1 MAANTIIT
9 SLFWVR
15 KGWARSIPL
24 EYEEVNNIESD
35 PKYQKVSKIK
45 KKLEKEGKLTGNETI
60 KESAKLIEEKMNID
74 DEDIQA
80 PIFSEDLKN
89 YYTKE
94 EKGQN
99 DQDDNEEMEVD
110 EKGEKNEIKNL
121 PEYFDDISDEEQD
134 DFTIH
139 PTDSLI
145 VCGTAED
152 DFSKL
157 EVYIYDENTLDL
169 YVHHDIVLS
178 AFPLSLEWIPYK
190 NNMKCNYALVGSF
203 TPGIEIWNLDIMDA
217 IEPEII
223 LGLNTDNDK
232 KNKNNNKSAINISE
246 ELYHTDAVMSICLN
260 SANTNYVASS
270 GADKKV
276 LIWDLNSSPSCA
288 STCYKEHT
296 DKVQSV
302 KWNKIEENLLVTGSF
317 DKTIKIFDTRVNKS
331 VFTYKVNSDIECID
345 WSGLDKYKMLFS
357 FEDGRIQLF
366 DLQKLSPI
374 ISFKAHKKEATSV
387 AFSPKQKGL
396 FASCGRD
403 GRIKIYDYDKIES
416 DDNGD
421 TLPNMIMEKFMKKS
435 VGEMFTVK
443 FAEDCDNTV
452 AAGGSKG
459 ELFIWQ
465 LEESPIFC
473 SQYGIKFNDNIEKQD
488 QYKNIPN
495 KKRGTFKEIKKNK

>member
-1 MAANTIIT
+1 MASKTIIT
-9 SLFWVR
+9 SLFWVK

-24 EYEEVNNIESD
+24 EYEEVNIEND
-35 PKYQKVSKIK
+35 PKFQKVSKIK
-45 KKLEKEGKLTGNETI
+45 KKLEKEGKLTGEETI
-60 KESAKLIEEKMNID
+60 KESAKIIEEKMNLD

-94 EKGQN
+94 ESNVNKINTG
-99 DQDDNEEMEVD
+99 DDEEMEID
-110 EKGEKNEIKNL
+110 EKGEMKNL
-121 PEYFDDISDEEQD
+121 PDHFDDISDDEQE

-145 VCGTAED
+145 VCGTAQD
-152 DFSKL
+152 DFSNL
-157 EVYIYDENTLDL
+157 EIYVYDENTLDL
-169 YVHHDIVLS
+169 FVHHDIALS
-178 AFPLSLEWIPYK
+178 SFPLSLEWIPYK
-190 NNMKCNYALVGSF
+190 NNLKCNYALVGSF

-223 LGLNTDNDK
+223 LGLNTES
-232 KNKNNNKSAINISE
+232 KNKNKTAVSD

-260 SANTNYVASS
+260 NVNTNYIASS

-276 LIWDLNSSPSCA
+276 LIWDLNTSPSSA
-288 STCYKEHT
+288 ATCYKEHN

-302 KWNKIEENLLVTGSF
+302 KWNKIEENLLVTGSY

-345 WSGLDKYKMLFS
+345 WSAKDKYKMLFS

-366 DLQKLSPI
+366 DLQKFAPI
-374 ISFKAHKKEATSV
+374 SSFKAHKKEATSV
-387 AFSPKQKGL
+387 AFSPQQATL
-396 FASCGRD
+396 FSSCGRD
-403 GRIKIYDYDKIES
+403 GRIKIYDSEKIVEEN
-416 DDNGD
+416 NGD
-421 TLPNMIMEKFMKKS
+421 TVPNLIMEKFVKKS
-435 VGEMFTVK
+435 VGELFTVK
-443 FAEDCDNTV
+443 FAEDCDNTIAV
-452 AAGGSKG
+452 GGSKG

-473 SQYGIKFNDNIEKQD
+473 SQYGIKFNDNVENQEHL
-488 QYKNIPN
+488 KNIPN
-495 KKRGTFKEIKKNK
+495 KKSGAFKEIKKNK

>member
-1 MAANTIIT
+1 MASNTIIT
-9 SLFWVR
+9 SLFWVK

-35 PKYQKVSKIK
+35 PKFQKVSKIK
-45 KKLEKEGKLTGNETI
+45 KKLEKEGKLTGDETI
-60 KESAKLIEEKMNID
+60 KQSAKLIEEKMNV
-74 DEDIQA
+74 DEEDLQT
-80 PIFSEDLKN
+80 PIFSQDLKN
-89 YYTKE
+89 YYMKE
-94 EKGQN
+94 DDEENNN
-99 DQDDNEEMEVD
+99 DNNIEMEDD
-110 EKGEKNEIKNL
+110 EKNKKL
-121 PEYFDDISDEEQD
+121 PDHFDDISDEEQE

-145 VCGTAED
+145 VCGTAQD
-152 DFSKL
+152 DFSNL
-157 EVYIYDENTLDL
+157 EIYIYDENTLDL
-169 YVHHDIVLS
+169 FVHHDIALS
-178 AFPLSLEWIPYK
+178 SFPLSLEWIPFK
-190 NNMKCNYALVGSF
+190 NNKKCNYALVGSF

-223 LGLNTDNDK
+223 LGLNTES
-232 KNKNNNKSAINISE
+232 KNKLQKNISE

-260 SANTNYVASS
+260 NANSNYVASS

-276 LIWDLNSSPSCA
+276 LIWDLNASPSCA
-288 STCYKEHT
+288 CTCYKEHN

-317 DKTIKIFDTRVNKS
+317 DKSIKIFDTRVNKS
-331 VFTYKVNSDIECID
+331 VFTYKINSDIECID
-345 WSGLDKYKMLFS
+345 WSELDKYKMLFS

-366 DLQKLSPI
+366 DLQQFAPI

-387 AFSPKQKGL
+387 AFSPQQKSL

-403 GRIKIYDYDKIES
+403 GRIKIFDYNKIEK
-416 DDNGD
+416 DDNND
-421 TLPNMIMEKFMKKS
+421 NMPNLIMEKYIKKS
-435 VGEMFTVK
+435 VGELFTVK
-443 FAEDCDNTV
+443 FAEDCDNTI

-473 SQYGIKFNDNIEKQD
+473 SQYGIKFNDNVENQEHF
-488 QYKNIPN
+488 KNIPN
-495 KKRGTFKEIKKNK
+495 KKRGAFKEVKKNK

>member
-1 MAANTIIT
+1 MN
-9 SLFWVR
+9 LD
-15 KGWARSIPL
+15 
-24 EYEEVNNIESD
+24 EEE
-35 PKYQKVSKIK
+35 
-45 KKLEKEGKLTGNETI
+45 
-60 KESAKLIEEKMNID
+60 
-74 DEDIQA
+74 IQA

-94 EKGQN
+94 EAN
-99 DQDDNEEMEVD
+99 NINNNENEEEMEID
-110 EKGEKNEIKNL
+110 EKGENKNKINNL
-121 PEYFDDISDEEQD
+121 PDHFDDISDEEQD

-145 VCGTAED
+145 VCGTAQD
-152 DFSKL
+152 DFSNL
-157 EVYIYDENTLDL
+157 EIYIYDENTLDL
-169 YVHHDIVLS
+169 FVHHDIALS
-178 AFPLSLEWIPYK
+178 SFPLSLEWIPYK
-190 NNMKCNYALVGSF
+190 NNLKCNYALVGSF

-223 LGLNTDNDK
+223 LGLNTES
-232 KNKNNNKSAINISE
+232 KNKNKITVSE

-260 SANTNYVASS
+260 SANTNYIASS

-288 STCYKEHT
+288 STCYKEHS

-345 WSGLDKYKMLFS
+345 WSMKDKYKMLFS

-366 DLQKLSPI
+366 DLQKFAPI
-374 ISFKAHKKEATSV
+374 SSFKAHKKEATSV
-387 AFSPKQKGL
+387 AFSPQQTSL
-396 FASCGRD
+396 FSSCGRD
-403 GRIKIYDYDKIES
+403 GRVKIYDTDKIIQE
-416 DDNGD
+416 DNGD
-421 TLPNMIMEKFMKKS
+421 TVPNLIMEKLVKKS
-435 VGEMFTVK
+435 VGELFTVK
-443 FAEDCDNTV
+443 FAEDCDNTIAV
-452 AAGGSKG
+452 GGSKG

-473 SQYGIKFNDNIEKQD
+473 SQYGIKFNDNVENQEHL
-488 QYKNIPN
+488 KNIPN
-495 KKRGTFKEIKKNK
+495 KKRGAFKEIKKNK

>member
-1 MAANTIIT
+1 MSNSIIT

-15 KGWARSIPL
+15 KNWARSIPL
-24 EYEEVNNIESD
+24 EYETLNNIQEN
-35 PKYQKVSKIK
+35 KQIKKISKIS
-45 KKLEKEGKLTGNETI
+45 KKLKEEGKLTGNETI
-60 KESAKLIEEKMNID
+60 KQTTKIIEENMDIDNEENEENI
-74 DEDIQA
+74 QT
-80 PIFSEDLKN
+80 PIFCEDLKN
-89 YYTKE
+89 YYTKDE
-94 EKGQN
+94 N
-99 DQDDNEEMEVD
+99 NNNLDNE
-110 EKGEKNEIKNL
+110 NNL
-121 PEYFDDISDEEQD
+121 PEYFDDISDEELD

-139 PTDSLI
+139 PTDSLL
-145 VCGTAED
+145 VCGTAQD
-152 DFSKL
+152 DFSNL
-157 EVYIYDENTLDL
+157 EIYIYDENTLDL
-169 YVHHDIVLS
+169 FVHHDIALS
-178 AFPLSLEWIPYK
+178 AFPLSLEWIPFK

-203 TPGIEIWNLDIMDA
+203 TPGIEVWNLDIMDA

-223 LGLNTDNDK
+223 LGLNTES
-232 KNKNNNKSAINISE
+232 KNKIQKNISE

-260 SANTNYVASS
+260 TANSNLVASS

-288 STCYKEHT
+288 STSYKEHS

-345 WSGLDKYKMLFS
+345 WSGKDKYKMLFS

-366 DLQKLSPI
+366 DLQKFAPI

-387 AFSPKQKGL
+387 AFSPQINSL

-403 GRIKIYDYDKIES
+403 GRIKIFDSNQIET
-416 DDNGD
+416 DENGD
-421 TLPNMIMEKFMKKS
+421 NMPNLIMEKYMKKS

-443 FAEDCDNTV
+443 FAEDCANTI

-473 SQYGIKFNDNIEKQD
+473 SQYGIKFNDNVENQEHL
-488 QYKNIPN
+488 KNIPN
-495 KKRGTFKEIKKNK
+495 KKRGAFKEVKKKK

>member
-1 MAANTIIT
+1 MASNTIIT
-9 SLFWVR
+9 SLFWVK

-24 EYEEVNNIESD
+24 EYEEVNNIEND
-35 PKYQKVSKIK
+35 PKFKKVSKIK
-45 KKLEKEGKLTGNETI
+45 KKLEIEGKLTGNETI
-60 KESAKLIEEKMNID
+60 KESAKLIEEKMNV
-74 DEDIQA
+74 DEEDLQA

-89 YYTKE
+89 YYMKE
-94 EKGQN
+94 
-99 DQDDNEEMEVD
+99 DNEENNNNEDMDVD

-121 PEYFDDISDEEQD
+121 PDHFDDISDEEQE

-139 PTDSLI
+139 PNDSLI
-145 VCGTAED
+145 VCGTAQD
-152 DFSKL
+152 DFSNL
-157 EVYIYDENTLDL
+157 EIYIYNENDLDL
-169 YVHHDIVLS
+169 YVHHDIALS
-178 AFPLSLEWIPYK
+178 SFPLSLEWIPFK
-190 NNMKCNYALVGSF
+190 NNKKCNYALVGSF

-223 LGLNTDNDK
+223 LGLNTES
-232 KNKNNNKSAINISE
+232 KNKLQKNISE

-260 SANTNYVASS
+260 NANSNYVASS

-276 LIWDLNSSPSCA
+276 LIWDLNASPSCA
-288 STCYKEHT
+288 STCYKEHN

-317 DKTIKIFDTRVNKS
+317 DKSIKIFDTRVNKS
-331 VFTYKVNSDIECID
+331 VFTYKINSDIECID
-345 WSGLDKYKMLFS
+345 WSELDKYKMLFS

-366 DLQKLSPI
+366 DLQQFAPI

-387 AFSPKQKGL
+387 AFSPQQKSL

-403 GRIKIYDYDKIES
+403 GRIKIFDYNKIEK
-416 DDNGD
+416 DDNND
-421 TLPNMIMEKFMKKS
+421 NMPNLIMEKYIKKS
-435 VGEMFTVK
+435 VGELFTVK
-443 FAEDCDNTV
+443 FAEDCDNTI

-473 SQYGIKFNDNIEKQD
+473 SQYGIKFNDNVENQEHF
-488 QYKNIPN
+488 KNIPN
-495 KKRGTFKEIKKNK
+495 KKRGAFKEIKKNK

>member
-1 MAANTIIT
+1 MASNTIIT
-9 SLFWVR
+9 SLFWVK

-24 EYEEVNNIESD
+24 EYEEVNNIEND
-35 PKYQKVSKIK
+35 PKFKKVSKIK
-45 KKLEKEGKLTGNETI
+45 KNLEKEGKLTGNETI
-60 KESAKLIEEKMNID
+60 KESAKLIEEKMNV
-74 DEDIQA
+74 DEEDLQA

-89 YYTKE
+89 YYMKE
-94 EKGQN
+94 
-99 DQDDNEEMEVD
+99 DNEENNNNEDMDVD

-121 PEYFDDISDEEQD
+121 PDHFDDISDEEQE

-139 PTDSLI
+139 PNDSLI
-145 VCGTAED
+145 VCGTAQD
-152 DFSKL
+152 DFSNL
-157 EVYIYDENTLDL
+157 EIYIYNENDLDL
-169 YVHHDIVLS
+169 YVHHDIALS
-178 AFPLSLEWIPYK
+178 SFPLSLEWIPFK
-190 NNMKCNYALVGSF
+190 NNKKCNYALVGSF

-223 LGLNTDNDK
+223 LGLNTES
-232 KNKNNNKSAINISE
+232 KNKPQKNISE

-260 SANTNYVASS
+260 NANSNYVASS

-276 LIWDLNSSPSCA
+276 LIWDLNASPSCA
-288 STCYKEHT
+288 STCYKEHN

-317 DKTIKIFDTRVNKS
+317 DKSIKIFDTRVNKS
-331 VFTYKVNSDIECID
+331 VFTYKINSDIECID
-345 WSGLDKYKMLFS
+345 WSELDKYKMLFS

-366 DLQKLSPI
+366 DLQQFAPI

-387 AFSPKQKGL
+387 AFSPQQKSL

-403 GRIKIYDYDKIES
+403 GRIKIFDYNKIEK
-416 DDNGD
+416 DDNND
-421 TLPNMIMEKFMKKS
+421 NMPNLIMEKYIKKS
-435 VGEMFTVK
+435 VGELFTVK
-443 FAEDCDNTV
+443 FAEDCDNTI

-473 SQYGIKFNDNIEKQD
+473 SQYGIKFNDNVENQEHF
-488 QYKNIPN
+488 KNIPN
-495 KKRGTFKEIKKNK
+495 KKRGAFKEVKKNK

>member
-1 MAANTIIT
+1 MASNTIIT
-9 SLFWVR
+9 SLFWVK

-35 PKYQKVSKIK
+35 PKFQKVSKIK
-45 KKLEKEGKLTGNETI
+45 KKLEKEGKLTGDETI
-60 KESAKLIEEKMNID
+60 KQSAKLIEEKMNV
-74 DEDIQA
+74 DEEDLQA
-80 PIFSEDLKN
+80 PIFSQDLKN
-89 YYTKE
+89 YYMKE
-94 EKGQN
+94 DDEENNN
-99 DQDDNEEMEVD
+99 DNNIEMEDD
-110 EKGEKNEIKNL
+110 ENKENKNL
-121 PEYFDDISDEEQD
+121 PDHFDDISDEEQE

-139 PTDSLI
+139 KTDSLI
-145 VCGTAED
+145 VCGTAQD
-152 DFSKL
+152 DFSNL
-157 EVYIYDENTLDL
+157 EIYIYDENTLDL
-169 YVHHDIVLS
+169 FVHHDIVLS
-178 AFPLSLEWIPYK
+178 SFPLSLEWIPFK

-223 LGLNTDNDK
+223 LGLNTES
-232 KNKNNNKSAINISE
+232 KNKIQKNISE

-288 STCYKEHT
+288 STSYKEHS

-366 DLQKLSPI
+366 DIRMFSPLI
-374 ISFKAHKKEATSV
+374 NFQGHSKEATSV
-387 AFSPKQKGL
+387 SLSSSSEQVTVI
-396 FASCGRD
+396 FALPGFFPMMMPL
-403 GRIKIYDYDKIES
+403 S
-416 DDNGD
+416 DLTISATDSSLD
-421 TLPNMIMEKFMKKS
+421 LYI
-435 VGEMFTVK
+435 
-443 FAEDCDNTV
+443 
-452 AAGGSKG
+452 
-459 ELFIWQ
+459 
-465 LEESPIFC
+465 
-473 SQYGIKFNDNIEKQD
+473 
-488 QYKNIPN
+488 
-495 KKRGTFKEIKKNK
+495 

>member
-1 MAANTIIT
+1 MASNTIIT
-9 SLFWVR
+9 SLFWVK

-35 PKYQKVSKIK
+35 PKFQKVSKIK
-45 KKLEKEGKLTGNETI
+45 KKLEKEGKLTGDETI
-60 KESAKLIEEKMNID
+60 KQSAKLIEEKMNV
-74 DEDIQA
+74 DEEDLQA
-80 PIFSEDLKN
+80 PIFSQDLKN
-89 YYTKE
+89 YYMKE
-94 EKGQN
+94 DDEENNN
-99 DQDDNEEMEVD
+99 DNNIEMEDD
-110 EKGEKNEIKNL
+110 ENKENKNL
-121 PEYFDDISDEEQD
+121 PDHFDDISDEEQE

-139 PTDSLI
+139 KTDSLI
-145 VCGTAED
+145 VCGTAQD
-152 DFSKL
+152 DFSNL
-157 EVYIYDENTLDL
+157 EIYIYDENTLDL
-169 YVHHDIVLS
+169 FVHHDIVLS
-178 AFPLSLEWIPYK
+178 SFPLSLEWIPFK

-223 LGLNTDNDK
+223 LGLNTES
-232 KNKNNNKSAINISE
+232 KNKIQKNISE

-288 STCYKEHT
+288 STSYKEHS

-366 DLQKLSPI
+366 DLQKFSPI

-387 AFSPKQKGL
+387 AFSPQQKSL

-403 GRIKIYDYDKIES
+403 GRIKIFDYNKIEK
-416 DDNGD
+416 DDDGD
-421 TLPNMIMEKFMKKS
+421 TLPNLIMEKYMKKS
-435 VGEMFTVK
+435 VGELFTVK
-443 FAEDCDNTV
+443 FAEDCDNTI

-473 SQYGIKFNDNIEKQD
+473 SQYGIKFNDNIENQEHL
-488 QYKNIPN
+488 KNIPN
-495 KKRGTFKEIKKNK
+495 KKRGNFKEVKKNK

>member
-1 MAANTIIT
+1 MASKTIIT
-9 SLFWVR
+9 SLFWVK

-24 EYEEVNNIESD
+24 EYEEVTNIKNDS
-35 PKYQKVSKIK
+35 KFQKISNIK
-45 KKLEKEGKLTGNETI
+45 KKLEKEGKLKGDETI
-60 KESAKLIEEKMNID
+60 KESAKIIEEKMNLE

-94 EKGQN
+94 ESNENKINN
-99 DQDDNEEMEVD
+99 DEEEMDIEGAD
-110 EKGEKNEIKNL
+110 NKNLKNL
-121 PEYFDDISDEEQD
+121 PDHFDDISDEEQD

-139 PTDSLI
+139 PTDSVI
-145 VCGTAED
+145 VCGTAQD
-152 DFSKL
+152 DFSNL

-169 YVHHDIVLS
+169 YVHHDIALS
-178 AFPLSLEWIPYK
+178 SFPLSLEWIPFK
-190 NNMKCNYALVGSF
+190 NNLKCNYALVGSF
-203 TPGIEIWNLDIMDA
+203 NPGIEIWNLDIMDA

-223 LGLNTDNDK
+223 LGLNPES
-232 KNKNNNKSAINISE
+232 KNKSKISVSD
-246 ELYHTDAVMSICLN
+246 ELYHTDSVMSICLN
-260 SANTNYVASS
+260 NANTNYVASS

-276 LIWDLNSSPSCA
+276 LIWDLNASPTCA
-288 STCYKEHT
+288 STCYKEHS

-345 WSGLDKYKMLFS
+345 WSVKDKYKMLFS

-366 DLQKLSPI
+366 DLQKFEAIS
-374 ISFKAHKKEATSV
+374 SFKAHKKEATSV
-387 AFSPKQKGL
+387 AFSTQITSL
-396 FASCGRD
+396 FSSCGRD
-403 GRIKIYDYDKIES
+403 GRVKIYDTNKIVKE
-416 DDNGD
+416 DNGD
-421 TLPNMIMEKFMKKS
+421 TVPNLIMEKLIKKS
-435 VGEMFTVK
+435 VGELFTVK
-443 FAEDCDNTV
+443 FAEDCDNTI

-473 SQYGIKFNDNIEKQD
+473 SQYGIKFNDNIENQEE
-488 QYKNIPN
+488 YKNIPN
-495 KKRGTFKEIKKNK
+495 KKRGAFKEIKK

>member
-1 MAANTIIT
+1 MASNTIIT
-9 SLFWVR
+9 SLFWVK

-35 PKYQKVSKIK
+35 PKFQKVSKIK

-60 KESAKLIEEKMNID
+60 KQSAKLIEEKMNV
-74 DEDIQA
+74 DEEDLQA

-94 EKGQN
+94 ENEINNN
-99 DQDDNEEMEVD
+99 DNNEEMEVD

-121 PEYFDDISDEEQD
+121 PDHFDDISDEEQD
-134 DFTIH
+134 DYTIH

-145 VCGTAED
+145 VCGTAQD
-152 DFSKL
+152 DFSNL

-169 YVHHDIVLS
+169 FVHHDIVLS
-178 AFPLSLEWIPYK
+178 SFPLSLEWIPFK

-223 LGLNTDNDK
+223 LGLNTES
-232 KNKNNNKSAINISE
+232 KNKSQINVSE

-276 LIWDLNSSPSCA
+276 LLWDLNASPNCA
-288 STCYKEHT
+288 ATCYKEHT
-296 DKVQSV
+296 GKVQSV

-317 DKTIKIFDTRVNKS
+317 DKSIKIFDTRVNKS
-331 VFTYKVNSDIECID
+331 VFTYKVNADIECID

-366 DLQKLSPI
+366 DLQKFAPI

-387 AFSPKQKGL
+387 AFSPQQKSL

-403 GRIKIYDYDKIES
+403 GRIKIFDYNKIENN
-416 DDNGD
+416 DNGD
-421 TLPNMIMEKFMKKS
+421 YIPNLIMEKFMKKS

-443 FAEDCDNTV
+443 FAEDCNNTV

-465 LEESPIFC
+465 LEESPLFC
-473 SQYGIKFNDNIEKQD
+473 SQYGIKFNDNIENQEHL
-488 QYKNIPN
+488 KNIPN
-495 KKRGTFKEIKKNK
+495 KKRGAFKEIKKNK

>member
-1 MAANTIIT
+1 MASNTIIT
-9 SLFWVR
+9 SLFWVK

-35 PKYQKVSKIK
+35 PKFQKVSKIK
-45 KKLEKEGKLTGNETI
+45 KKLEKEGKLTGDETI
-60 KESAKLIEEKMNID
+60 KQSAKLIEEKMNV
-74 DEDIQA
+74 DEEDLQA
-80 PIFSEDLKN
+80 PIFSQDLKN
-89 YYTKE
+89 YYMKE
-94 EKGQN
+94 DDEENNN
-99 DQDDNEEMEVD
+99 DNNIEMEDD
-110 EKGEKNEIKNL
+110 ENKENKNL
-121 PEYFDDISDEEQD
+121 PDHFDDISDEEQE

-139 PTDSLI
+139 KTDSLI
-145 VCGTAED
+145 VCGTAQD
-152 DFSKL
+152 DFSNL
-157 EVYIYDENTLDL
+157 EIYIYDENTLDL
-169 YVHHDIVLS
+169 FVHHDIVLS
-178 AFPLSLEWIPYK
+178 SFPLSLEWIPFK

-223 LGLNTDNDK
+223 LGLNTES
-232 KNKNNNKSAINISE
+232 KNKIQKNISE

-288 STCYKEHT
+288 STSYKEHS

-366 DLQKLSPI
+366 DLQKFSPI

-387 AFSPKQKGL
+387 AFSPQQKSL

-403 GRIKIYDYDKIES
+403 GRIKIFDYNKIEK
-416 DDNGD
+416 DDDGD
-421 TLPNMIMEKFMKKS
+421 TLPNLIMEKYMKKS
-435 VGEMFTVK
+435 VGELFTVK
-443 FAEDCDNTV
+443 FAEDCDNTI

-473 SQYGIKFNDNIEKQD
+473 SQYGIKFNDNIENQEHL
-488 QYKNIPN
+488 KNIPN
-495 KKRGTFKEIKKNK
+495 KKRGNFKEVKKNKA

>member
-1 MAANTIIT
+1 MASNTIIT
-9 SLFWVR
+9 SLFWVK

-35 PKYQKVSKIK
+35 PKYKKVSKIK
-45 KKLEKEGKLTGNETI
+45 KKLEKEGKLTGDETI
-60 KESAKLIEEKMNID
+60 KQSAKLIEEKMNV
-74 DEDIQA
+74 DEEDLQA

-89 YYTKE
+89 YYLKE
-94 EKGQN
+94 DDNNN
-99 DQDDNEEMEVD
+99 DYNEEMELD
-110 EKGEKNEIKNL
+110 EKGEQNEIKNL
-121 PEYFDDISDEEQD
+121 PDHFDDISDEEQD
-134 DFTIH
+134 DYTIH

-145 VCGTAED
+145 VCGTAQD
-152 DFSKL
+152 DFSNL

-169 YVHHDIVLS
+169 FVHHDIALS
-178 AFPLSLEWIPYK
+178 AFPLSLEWIPFK

-223 LGLNTDNDK
+223 LGLNTES
-232 KNKNNNKSAINISE
+232 KNKSQKNISE
-246 ELYHTDAVMSICLN
+246 ELYHTEAVMSICLN
-260 SANTNYVASS
+260 NANTNLVASS

-288 STCYKEHT
+288 STCFKEHN

-366 DLQKLSPI
+366 DLQKFAPI

-387 AFSPKQKGL
+387 AFSPQIKSL
-396 FASCGRD
+396 FSSCGRD
-403 GRIKIYDYDKIES
+403 GRVKIYDYNKIEE

-421 TLPNMIMEKFMKKS
+421 NIPNLIMEKYMKKS

-443 FAEDCDNTV
+443 FLGIQVV
-452 AAGGSKG
+452 ANFMGHFVPEGQGPLQRAAAKV
-459 ELFIWQ
+459 
-465 LEESPIFC
+465 
-473 SQYGIKFNDNIEKQD
+473 
-488 QYKNIPN
+488 
-495 KKRGTFKEIKKNK
+495 

>member
-1 MAANTIIT
+1 MASKTIIT
-9 SLFWVR
+9 SLFWVK

-24 EYEEVNNIESD
+24 EYEEVNIEND
-35 PKYQKVSKIK
+35 PKFQKVSKIK
-45 KKLEKEGKLTGNETI
+45 KKLEKEGKLTGEETI
-60 KESAKLIEEKMNID
+60 KESAKIIEEKMNLD

-94 EKGQN
+94 ESNVNKINTG
-99 DQDDNEEMEVD
+99 DDEEMEID
-110 EKGEKNEIKNL
+110 EKGEMKNL
-121 PEYFDDISDEEQD
+121 PDHFDDISDDEQE

-145 VCGTAED
+145 VCGTAQD
-152 DFSKL
+152 DFSNL
-157 EVYIYDENTLDL
+157 EIYVYDENTLDL
-169 YVHHDIVLS
+169 FVHHDIALS
-178 AFPLSLEWIPYK
+178 SFPLSLEWIPYK
-190 NNMKCNYALVGSF
+190 NNLKCNYALVGSF

-223 LGLNTDNDK
+223 LGLNTES
-232 KNKNNNKSAINISE
+232 KNKNKTAVSD

-260 SANTNYVASS
+260 NVNTNYIASS

-276 LIWDLNSSPSCA
+276 LIWDLNTSPSSA
-288 STCYKEHT
+288 ATCYKEHN

-302 KWNKIEENLLVTGSF
+302 KWNKIEENLLVTGSY

-345 WSGLDKYKMLFS
+345 WSAKDKYKMLFS

-366 DLQKLSPI
+366 DLQKFAPI
-374 ISFKAHKKEATSV
+374 SSFKAHKKEATSV
-387 AFSPKQKGL
+387 AFSPQQTTL
-396 FASCGRD
+396 FSSCGRD
-403 GRIKIYDYDKIES
+403 GRIKIYDSEKIVEEN
-416 DDNGD
+416 NGD
-421 TLPNMIMEKFMKKS
+421 TVPNLIMEKFVKKS
-435 VGEMFTVK
+435 VGELFTVK
-443 FAEDCDNTV
+443 FAEDCDNTIAV
-452 AAGGSKG
+452 GGSKG

-473 SQYGIKFNDNIEKQD
+473 SKYNLKYEEEVIPEHL
-488 QYKNIPN
+488 KNIPH
-495 KKRGTFKEIKKNK
+495 KKRVSFRK